1 MASIAFIALMALIA
15 PFIAFIGAYSL
26 DRRPPRL
33 GSHEPVEVE
42 VYSLLIDVQTPSVK
56 LVQIPPLDRRLACD
70 ACKSLTYRHCGRAS
84 PPVEETSTHTS
95 PQKSARFPEL
105 GVPPSNTMTELYF
118 EVRRCLEYR
127 DTSFVRRVSL
137 YQLRNVH
144 ERHAG
149 GAEGYRDVYS
159 SAPIAG

>member
-1 MASIAFIALMALIA
+1 MAPIAFIALMALIA

-95 PQKSARFPEL
+95 PQKLARFPEL
-105 GVPPSNTMTELYF
+105 GVMTELYF

-149 GAEGYRDVYS
+149 GAEGYRDV
-159 SAPIAG
+159 